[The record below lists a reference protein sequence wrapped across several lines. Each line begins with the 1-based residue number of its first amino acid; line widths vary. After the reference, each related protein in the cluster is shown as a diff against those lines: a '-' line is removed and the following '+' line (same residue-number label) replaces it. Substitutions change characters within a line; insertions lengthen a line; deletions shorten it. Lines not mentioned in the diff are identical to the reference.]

1 MIHINKQILPES
13 FSLAISGGNDSIACA
28 HLLKTLGYDFKAVH
42 YNHNQR
48 EQNELMVDG
57 CKKFCDDFG
66 IELTVGKC
74 VVKYTKNIEDSL
86 REERLSFFDEIGG
99 SIVMCHHLGDCVEQY
114 LMNCL
119 KGCPE
124 YKPINE
130 ITRFD
135 KFTILRPFIR
145 NSKFI
150 LEDWVERK
158 ELSEYIVVDE
168 TNTDSK
174 YERNWIRNEIIPKIE
189 ERRGLERVV
198 LKKFYM

>member
-1 MIHINKQILPES
+1 MIHINKKILPES
-13 FSLAISGGNDSIACA
+13 FSLAISGGCDSIACA
-28 HLLKTLGYDFKAVH
+28 HLLKTLGYNFKAVH

-57 CKKFCDDFG
+57 CKKFCNDFG

-74 VVKYTKNIEDSL
+74 MVKYTKNIEDNL
-86 REERLSFFDEIGG
+86 REERLSFFDKIGG
-99 SIVMCHHLGDCVEQY
+99 LIVMCHHLGDCVEQY

-124 YKPINE
+124 YNPIKE

-135 KFTILRPFIR
+135 EFTLLRPFIR
-145 NSKFI
+145 NSKSL

-158 ELSEYIVVDE
+158 ELSGYIVVDE
-168 TNTDSK
+168 TNSDSK
-174 YERNWIRNEIIPKIE
+174 YERNWIRNEILPKIE
-189 ERRGLERVV
+189 ERRGLEKVV

>member
-1 MIHINKQILPES
+1 MIHINKKILPES

-28 HLLKTLGYDFKAVH
+28 HLLKTLGYNFKAVH

-57 CKKFCDDFG
+57 CKKFCDNFE
-66 IELTVGKC
+66 IELTIGKC
-74 VVKYTKNIEDSL
+74 MVKYTKNIEDGL
-86 REERLSFFDEIGG
+86 RKERIKFFEEIGG
-99 SIVMCHHLGDCVEQY
+99 SIVMCHHLGDCAEQY

-124 YKPINE
+124 YKPISQISE
-130 ITRFD
+130 FD
-135 KFTILRPFIR
+135 KFTLLRPFIK
-145 NSKFI
+145 NSNST
-150 LEDWVERK
+150 LEDWVARK
-158 ELSEYIVVDE
+158 GLSEYIVVDE